1 MRNSKLSDEAK
12 REFKMNF
19 AYVFSAMAFAAAVL
33 SYFFTIYMC
42 YRFIG

>member
-12 REFKMNF
+12 REFKLNF

-33 SYFFTIYMC
+33 SYFSRFTCAIDL
-42 YRFIG
+42 